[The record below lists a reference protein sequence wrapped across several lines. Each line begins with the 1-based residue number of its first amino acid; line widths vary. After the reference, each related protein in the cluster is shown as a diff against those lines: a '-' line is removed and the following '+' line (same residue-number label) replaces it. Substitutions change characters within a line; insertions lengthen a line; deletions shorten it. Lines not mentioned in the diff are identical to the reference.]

1 MRWLRT
7 MRLEQGIAK
16 VFTLDTKTNQMAV
29 MPLDPS
35 MFPALIN
42 IYVIGALI
50 PLVFFFYLNQHLCHW
65 RHYSF
70 YLFVY
75 LFVLINVYFACDLI
89 LLVLGLFL

>member
-1 MRWLRT
+1 

-50 PLVFFFYLNQHLCHW
+50 PLVCFFNFFYLDQHLCHW
-65 RHYSF
+65 RHDSF
-70 YLFVY
+70 YLVI
-75 LFVLINVYFACDLI
+75 LF
-89 LLVLGLFL
+89 

>member
-1 MRWLRT
+1 

-29 MPLDPS
+29 MPLDPG

-50 PLVFFFYLNQHLCHW
+50 PLVFFVIFFISINIYVVGAMILFY
-65 RHYSF
+65 
-70 YLFVY
+70 
-75 LFVLINVYFACDLI
+75 
-89 LLVLGLFL
+89 